1 MNVPSAQAV
10 LGEAGLVA
18 ELWPRAPYEAC
29 EEDGRAPGRIGFAFE
44 AQAGVD
50 AIGGTDRARPFRRGE
65 NTLAWLPPGCP
76 VFSASPHGGEYLLLR
91 GFGAEA
97 VGHPDAAA
105 RAVNDVVDPAALAA
119 ARALRRWLLSGAA
132 IAGALQEEASDLL
145 RAALLA
151 RFAGGLPRTV
161 GWLTPARLAALDRM
175 ADRRMAGPLAVADIA
190 AELGLSVGFTVLAFR
205 HALGTTPHRWLMERR
220 LARAR
225 IMLATGAAPAEAATA
240 AGFADQA
247 HLARHARKALGVTPG
262 WLRQARRAGRLPAP
276 ASDKARAP
284 G

>member
-1 MNVPSAQAV
+1 MIVPAARAV

-91 GFGAEA
+91 GLGADA
-97 VGHPDAAA
+97 VGHPAAAA
-105 RAVNDVVDPAALAA
+105 RAVNDVVDPAALTA
-119 ARALRRWLLSGAA
+119 ARALRRWLLSGAGP
-132 IAGALQEEASDLL
+132 AGAPQAEALDLMS
-145 RAALLA
+145 AALLA
-151 RFAGGLPRTV
+151 RFADGLPQSV
-161 GWLTPARLAALDRM
+161 GWLTPARLATLDRM
-175 ADRRMAGPLAVADIA
+175 AEQRMAGPLSVADIA
-190 AELGLSVGFTVLAFR
+190 AELGLSVGFIVLAFR
-205 HALGTTPHRWLMERR
+205 RALGTTPHRWLMERR

-225 IMLATGAAPAEAATA
+225 ILLATGAAPAEAAAA

-247 HLARHARKALGVTPG
+247 HLARHARAALGVTPG
-262 WLRQARRAGRLPAP
+262 WLRQASRAGRLPAP
-276 ASDKARAP
+276 GSNKERTP
-284 G
+284 R